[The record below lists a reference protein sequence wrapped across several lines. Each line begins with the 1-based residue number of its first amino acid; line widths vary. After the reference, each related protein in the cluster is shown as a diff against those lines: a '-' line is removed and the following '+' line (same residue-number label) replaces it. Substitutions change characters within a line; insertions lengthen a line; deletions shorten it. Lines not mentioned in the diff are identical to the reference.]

1 LKTEKVP
8 EPARPHER
16 TPPAPQSSQPPAV
29 ELPPNLEDFLDGP
42 EDLTLDDLATL
53 AIREAVGSRDASL
66 RLDPKSPGKQMPAS
80 FQKA

>member
-1 LKTEKVP
+1 
-8 EPARPHER
+8 
-16 TPPAPQSSQPPAV
+16 
-29 ELPPNLEDFLDGP
+29 LPPNLEDFLDGP